1 MPAQSSPNFGRYEV
15 LAELGQGAMGV
26 VYKARDP
33 KIDRLVAI
41 KTIALRG
48 QNAKDEREFRERFFN
63 EARAAGRLSHP
74 RIITIFDVG
83 EELERHDP
91 YIVMEY
97 VAGQSLEEH
106 LSSGRKLP
114 LANVLQLVQ
123 EIAEAL
129 DYAHTQGIVHRDIKP
144 ANIMLTEEG
153 HAKIADFG
161 VAKLNLS
168 NLTVSGNTLGTPAFM
183 SPEQLNGEGVDGR
196 SDLFSLGVILYT
208 LLTGYRPFQ
217 GNSALTGSFKVVNR
231 EPVPISALDP
241 NLSPGLDY
249 IVSRA
254 IAKSAADRY
263 QTGMEM
269 ALDLQDVQQNFIP
282 RSSMSPHSSA
292 SIPAQKLFEDV
303 NQGTGQLNVGGSSSV
318 TSAHST
324 ARNSPKSRQ
333 KRRSSLLW
341 QYAVAAVLAA
351 GVFGLGYSL
360 FRTRIPTEDVLPSH
374 PAADMQEKTVP
385 DAGKGQLVTDDKT
398 QESASAPPEPVEQP
412 QPKLPESPAPK
423 PKRAVT
429 RTASPELLKP
439 RAVLASSSPAIQSQ
453 NVSLMKTSSS
463 TASPLSTLHIRVE
476 HRFPEADVMLWI
488 DDKLAYQHSVGGTV
502 KKRMVVFK
510 AVEGHE
516 SDSVRTA
523 AGDHQIRVRV
533 QSTDKSYDDS
543 ATISATLPADG
554 ERSLRIQCEKHKPIR
569 LSVQ

>member
-1 MPAQSSPNFGRYEV
+1 MPAQGSPNFGRYEI

-26 VYKARDP
+26 VYKAHDP

-63 EARAAGRLSHP
+63 EARAAGRLNHP

-83 EELERHDP
+83 EELERRDP

-97 VAGQSLEEH
+97 VSGQSLEEH

-114 LANVLQLVQ
+114 FANVLQLVQ

-183 SPEQLNGEGVDGR
+183 SPEQLNGETVDGR

-217 GNSALTGSFKVVNR
+217 GNSALTVSFKVVNR

-249 IVSRA
+249 IVARA
-254 IAKSAADRY
+254 IAKAPADRY

-282 RSSMSPHSSA
+282 RSSMTPRSSG
-292 SIPAQKLFEDV
+292 SVQAQKLFEDV
-303 NQGTGQLNVGGSSSV
+303 SQGTGQYSSLAS
-318 TSAHST
+318 ST
-324 ARNSPKSRQ
+324 NLQQRITKGTGK

-351 GVFGLGYSL
+351 GVFGLGFGL
-360 FRTRIPTEDVLPSH
+360 FRRRVPTDDVLPAPSASMTDSNAATNVEKQPLTTSAKVEETR
-374 PAADMQEKTVP
+374 PAALERGEK
-385 DAGKGQLVTDDKT
+385 AEG
-398 QESASAPPEPVEQP
+398 EE
-412 QPKLPESPAPK
+412 PAPK
-423 PKRAVT
+423 PA
-429 RTASPELLKP
+429 APEKHAARRPATLKI
-439 RAVLASSSPAIQSQ
+439 A
-453 NVSLMKTSSS
+453 KTSPPPSS
-463 TASPLSTLHIRVE
+463 IDSAAQARPVTVIKVAAAGSSLATLHIRVE

-488 DDKLAYQHSVGGTV
+488 DDKLAYEHTVGGTV
-502 KKRMVVFK
+502 KKRMVLFK

-516 SDSVRTA
+516 SDSVRTV

-533 QSTDKSYDDS
+533 QSADKSYDDS
-543 ATISATLPADG
+543 GTISATLPADG
-554 ERSLRIQCEKHKPIR
+554 ERSLRILCEKHKPIR
-569 LSVQ
+569 LSLQ

>member
-1 MPAQSSPNFGRYEV
+1 MPAQGSPNFGRYEI

-33 KIDRLVAI
+33 KIERLVAI

-63 EARAAGRLSHP
+63 EARAAGRLVHP
-74 RIITIFDVG
+74 RIITIFDVS

-91 YIVMEY
+91 FIVMEY

-106 LSSGRKLP
+106 LSSGRKQP
-114 LANVLQLVQ
+114 LANGLQLVQ

-168 NLTVSGNTLGTPAFM
+168 SLTVSGNTLGTPAFM
-183 SPEQLNGEGVDGR
+183 SPEQLNGEAVDGR

-217 GNSALTGSFKVVNR
+217 GNSALTVSFKVVNR

-249 IVSRA
+249 VVSRS
-254 IAKSAADRY
+254 IAKNPAERY

-282 RSSMSPHSSA
+282 RSSMTPRSSGSA
-292 SIPAQKLFEDV
+292 QAQKLFEEV
-303 NQGTGQLNVGGSSSV
+303 SQGTGQYSTLESAGTGNFKPPLTLKKAASAKKQRASV
-318 TSAHST
+318 
-324 ARNSPKSRQ
+324 
-333 KRRSSLLW
+333 LW

-351 GVFGLGYSL
+351 GVFGLGYGL
-360 FRTRIPTEDVLPSH
+360 FRTRIPIEDVLPTHSNATSDANVTSNLE
-374 PAADMQEKTVP
+374 PKTPTSTDKVAVDSVPSPPDYVEK
-385 DAGKGQLVTDDKT
+385 
-398 QESASAPPEPVEQP
+398 
-412 QPKLPESPAPK
+412 PESDDLAPK
-423 PKRAVT
+423 PAPQVKHAAKAT
-429 RTASPELLKP
+429 GASK
-439 RAVLASSSPAIQSQ
+439 
-453 NVSLMKTSSS
+453 
-463 TASPLSTLHIRVE
+463 IR
-476 HRFPEADVMLWI
+476 
-488 DDKLAYQHSVGGTV
+488 
-502 KKRMVVFK
+502 
-510 AVEGHE
+510 
-516 SDSVRTA
+516 
-523 AGDHQIRVRV
+523 
-533 QSTDKSYDDS
+533 
-543 ATISATLPADG
+543 
-554 ERSLRIQCEKHKPIR
+554 
-569 LSVQ
+569 

>member
-1 MPAQSSPNFGRYEV
+1 MTAKNSPNFGRYEV
-15 LAELGQGAMGV
+15 VAELGQGAMGV

-33 KIDRLVAI
+33 KIERLVAI

-48 QNAKDEREFRERFFN
+48 HNAKDEGEFRERFFN
-63 EARAAGRLSHP
+63 EARAAGRLNHP

-83 EELERHDP
+83 EELEEHDP

-97 VAGQSLEEH
+97 VAGESLEEH
-106 LSSGRKLP
+106 LASGRKLP

-168 NLTVSGNTLGTPAFM
+168 SLTVSGNTLGTPAFM
-183 SPEQLNGEGVDGR
+183 SPEQLNGEAVDGR

-217 GNSALTGSFKVVNR
+217 GNSALTISFKVVNR

-254 IAKSAADRY
+254 IAKPPSERY

-282 RSSMSPHSSA
+282 RSSMTPRSSGSA
-292 SIPAQKLFEDV
+292 QAQKLFEDV
-303 NQGTGQLNVGGSSSV
+303 SQGTGQFAALQSSGTTNPHLTALAAKRARAKRLSSSV
-318 TSAHST
+318 V
-324 ARNSPKSRQ
+324 
-333 KRRSSLLW
+333 W
-341 QYAVAAVLAA
+341 QLAVAVVLGA
-351 GVFGLGYSL
+351 GVFGLGFTL
-360 FRTRIPTEDVLPSH
+360 FRTHVPGEDVAPVRPQKHEEVSVAVETERRNEAPSLQAGDSSGTGMPLEKQETAAQPRPVRKQRAIH
-374 PAADMQEKTVP
+374 AVVAVNATTRPAVAP
-385 DAGKGQLVTDDKT
+385 A
-398 QESASAPPEPVEQP
+398 ESGRVQVMSVV
-412 QPKLPESPAPK
+412 K
-423 PKRAVT
+423 
-429 RTASPELLKP
+429 
-439 RAVLASSSPAIQSQ
+439 SSPGAT
-453 NVSLMKTSSS
+453 VAL
-463 TASPLSTLHIRVE
+463 ATLHIRVE
-476 HRFPEADVMLWI
+476 HRFPEAEVMLWI
-488 DDKLAYQHSVGGTV
+488 DDKLAYEHSVAGAV

-516 SDSVRTA
+516 SDSVRTS

-533 QSTDKSYDDS
+533 QSEDKVFDDS
-543 ATISATLPADG
+543 GTISATLPADG
-554 ERSLRIQCEKHKPIR
+554 ERSLRIVCEKHKPIR
-569 LSVQ
+569 LWLQ